1 MPSSYFC
8 SPLRTEMRTPS
19 LQFLHPIRKSF
30 RIFRSFWAAGLLL
43 LTSCSA
49 SHTFTNKGD
58 KLATAG
64 MHEEAVQQYFL
75 ALGRDRTY
83 IKARIGLQQSGQ
95 QTMQLSTDRFYRQ
108 HQDGNFRESI
118 RTFRSM
124 ETLSSDASAL
134 GIRLEVPGMLRVDY
148 EQDLDRYLA
157 QQYKEAT
164 RLNENRQFRE
174 AEQIFAE
181 IKSWK
186 ADYRDVA
193 ELSRLARIIPEY
205 QDGRTAFDAG
215 HYRKAF
221 AHFEKVKALDPSYK
235 ETAELSRVARARAQV
250 RITLMPF
257 ENAMAFSIPMEIPR
271 YTQAALAVLGNE
283 FIDWTEPANS
293 NPSDTA
299 FVGTRLQLKGRI
311 DELVY
316 VTPQMQSQ
324 ERRGYESYVVKEFN
338 KERNRMEN
346 VTRYRKVVY
355 TEIQGKSELRVRV
368 SYQMIAQANG
378 MVVFADVAEETA
390 EDEVRYVTYGGN
402 RQNLFAGTWRSLNE
416 VHPGDRVLDAP
427 FQKRDMD
434 RLLNAPRQFRPSGAL
449 AQEVQDA
456 VAAQISTRIAAYEQ
470 ARLNP

>member
-1 MPSSYFC
+1 MRIQSHLFSRPVNSSF
-8 SPLRTEMRTPS
+8 
-19 LQFLHPIRKSF
+19 K
-30 RIFRSFWAAGLLL
+30 IFRSVWAFALLL

-49 SHTFTNKGD
+49 SQNFTSKGD
-58 KLATAG
+58 KLSAAG

-83 IKARIGLQQSGQ
+83 IKARIGLQHSGQ
-95 QTMQLSTDRFYRQ
+95 QSIQLSADRFFRQ
-108 HQDGNFRESI
+108 HQDGNFKESI
-118 RTFRSM
+118 RTYRSM
-124 ETLSSDASAL
+124 ETLATDASAL
-134 GIRLEVPGMLRVDY
+134 GIRLEVPGMLRADY
-148 EQDLDRYLA
+148 EQDLERYLA

-164 RLNENRQFRE
+164 RLNESRQFRE
-174 AEQIFAE
+174 AEQVFAE

-186 ADYRDVA
+186 ADYKDVA
-193 ELSRLARIIPEY
+193 ALSRLARIIPEY

-215 HYRKAF
+215 HYRKAYG
-221 AHFEKVKALDPSYK
+221 HFEKVKALDPAYK

-250 RITLMPF
+250 RITMMPF

-271 YTQAALAVLGNE
+271 YTQAALGVLGNE
-283 FIDWTEPANS
+283 FIEWTEPATS
-293 NPSDTA
+293 NLSDTA
-299 FVGTRLQLKGRI
+299 FVGTRLQLKGRV

-324 ERRGYESYVVKEFN
+324 ERRGYESYVDKEFN
-338 KERNRMEN
+338 KDRNRMEN

-355 TEIQGKSELRVRV
+355 TEIQGKSELRLRI
-368 SYQMIAQANG
+368 SYQLVSQASG
-378 MVVFADVAEETA
+378 MVVFSDVAEETA

-416 VHPGDRVLDAP
+416 THPGDRVLNAP

-434 RLLNAPRQFRPSGAL
+434 RLLNAPRQFRPSGEL
-449 AQEVQDA
+449 AQEVQNA

>member
-1 MPSSYFC
+1 MRIQSHLFSRPVNSSF
-8 SPLRTEMRTPS
+8 
-19 LQFLHPIRKSF
+19 K
-30 RIFRSFWAAGLLL
+30 IFRSVWAFALLL

-49 SHTFTNKGD
+49 SQNFTSKGD
-58 KLATAG
+58 KLSAAG

-83 IKARIGLQQSGQ
+83 IKARIGLQHSGQ
-95 QTMQLSTDRFYRQ
+95 QSIQLSADRFFRQ
-108 HQDGNFRESI
+108 HQDGNFKESI
-118 RTFRSM
+118 RTYRSM
-124 ETLSSDASAL
+124 ETLATDASAL
-134 GIRLEVPGMLRVDY
+134 GIRLEVPGMLRADY
-148 EQDLDRYLA
+148 EQDLERYLA

-164 RLNENRQFRE
+164 RLNESRQFRE
-174 AEQIFAE
+174 AEQVFAE

-186 ADYRDVA
+186 ADYKDVA
-193 ELSRLARIIPEY
+193 ALSRLARIIPEY

-215 HYRKAF
+215 HYRKAYG
-221 AHFEKVKALDPSYK
+221 HFEKVKALDPAYK

-250 RITLMPF
+250 RITMMPF

-271 YTQAALAVLGNE
+271 YTQAALGVLGNE
-283 FIDWTEPANS
+283 FIEWTEPATS
-293 NPSDTA
+293 NLSDTA
-299 FVGTRLQLKGRI
+299 FVGTRLQLRGRV

-324 ERRGYESYVVKEFN
+324 ERRGYESYVDKEFN
-338 KERNRMEN
+338 KDRNRMEN

-355 TEIQGKSELRVRV
+355 TEIQGKSELRLRI
-368 SYQMIAQANG
+368 SYQLVSQASG
-378 MVVFADVAEETA
+378 MVVFSDVAEETA

-416 VHPGDRVLDAP
+416 THPGDRVLNAP

-434 RLLNAPRQFRPSGAL
+434 RLLNAPRQFRPSGEL
-449 AQEVQDA
+449 AQEVQNA

>member
-1 MPSSYFC
+1 
-8 SPLRTEMRTPS
+8 
-19 LQFLHPIRKSF
+19 
-30 RIFRSFWAAGLLL
+30 
-43 LTSCSA
+43 
-49 SHTFTNKGD
+49 
-58 KLATAG
+58 

-83 IKARIGLQQSGQ
+83 IKARVGLQQSGQ
-95 QTMQLSTDRFYRQ
+95 QSMQLSTDRFYRQ
-108 HQDGNFRESI
+108 HQDGNYRESI
-118 RTFRSM
+118 RTYRTM
-124 ETLSSDASAL
+124 ETLASDASAL
-134 GIRLEVPGMLRVDY
+134 GIRLEVPGMLRGDY

-186 ADYRDVA
+186 ADYKDVA

-221 AHFEKVKALDPSYK
+221 AHFEKVIALDPAYK
-235 ETAELSRVARARAQV
+235 ETAELSRVARARSQV
-250 RITLMPF
+250 RINLMQF
-257 ENAMAFSIPMEIPR
+257 DNSQAFSIPMEIPR
-271 YTQAALAVLGNE
+271 YVQASLGALGNE
-283 FIDWTEPANS
+283 FIEWTEPTRS
-293 NPSDTA
+293 NPTDTA
-299 FVGTRLQLKGRI
+299 FVGTRLQLKGRV

-346 VTRYRKVVY
+346 VTRYKKVVY
-355 TEIQGKSELRVRV
+355 TEIQGKSELRLRI
-368 SYQMIAQANG
+368 SYQLVSQANDAII
-378 MVVFADVAEETA
+378 FSEVAEKTV

-402 RQNLFAGTWRSLNE
+402 RQNLFAGSWRSLNE
-416 VHPGDRVLDAP
+416 VHPGDRVLDSP
-427 FQKRDMD
+427 FQKRDME
-434 RLLNAPRQFRPSGAL
+434 RLLNAPRQFRPSGEL
-449 AQEVQDA
+449 SQEVQNS
-456 VAAQISTRIAAYEQ
+456 VAAEISARIAKYEQ

>member
-1 MPSSYFC
+1 MIISARQLT
-8 SPLRTEMRTPS
+8 SPV
-19 LQFLHPIRKSF
+19 QKKSKKHF
-30 RIFRSFWAAGLLL
+30 VFWIVGFMLLA
-43 LTSCSA
+43 SCSA
-49 SHTFTNKGD
+49 SRTYTKKGD
-58 KLATAG
+58 KLAAAG
-64 MHEEAVQQYFL
+64 MHEEAVQQYFM

-83 IKARIGLQQSGQ
+83 IKARVGLQQSGQ
-95 QTMQLSTDRFYRQ
+95 QTMQLLTDRFYRQ
-108 HQDGNFRESI
+108 HQDGNYRESI
-118 RTFRSM
+118 RTYRSM
-124 ETLSSDASAL
+124 ETLASDASAL
-134 GIRLEVPGMLRVDY
+134 GIRLEVQGMLRGDY

-157 QQYKEAT
+157 QQYKEAS

-186 ADYRDVA
+186 ADYKDVA

-221 AHFEKVKALDPSYK
+221 GHFEKVKALDPSYK
-235 ETAELSRVARARAQV
+235 ETAELIRVARERAQV

-257 ENAMAFSIPMEIPR
+257 QNAQAFSIPMEIPR
-271 YTQAALAVLGNE
+271 YLQSALGGLGND
-283 FIDWTEPANS
+283 FIEWNEPGTA

-299 FVGTRLQLKGRI
+299 FAGTRLQLKGRV

-316 VTPQMQSQ
+316 VTPQIQTF

-355 TEIQGKSELRVRV
+355 TEIQGKSELRLRI
-368 SYQMIAQANG
+368 SYQLVSPANES
-378 MVVFADVAEETA
+378 VILSDVAEKKV

-402 RQNLFAGTWRSLNE
+402 RQNLYAGSWRNLNE
-416 VHPGDRVLDAP
+416 THPGDRVLDSP
-427 FQKRDMD
+427 FQKRDME
-434 RLLNAPRQFRPSGAL
+434 RLLNAPRQFRPSGDL
-449 AQEVQDA
+449 AQDVQNA
-456 VAAQISTRIAAYEQ
+456 VASDISARIAAYEQ

>member
-1 MPSSYFC
+1 MRIQSHLFSRPVISSF
-8 SPLRTEMRTPS
+8 
-19 LQFLHPIRKSF
+19 K
-30 RIFRSFWAAGLLL
+30 IFRSVWAFALLV

-49 SHTFTNKGD
+49 SQNFTSKGD
-58 KLATAG
+58 KLSAAG

-83 IKARIGLQQSGQ
+83 IKARIGLQHSGQ
-95 QTMQLSTDRFYRQ
+95 QSIQLSADRFFRQ
-108 HQDGNFRESI
+108 HQDGNFKESI
-118 RTFRSM
+118 RTYRSM
-124 ETLSSDASAL
+124 ETLATDASAL
-134 GIRLEVPGMLRVDY
+134 GIRLEVPGMLRADY
-148 EQDLDRYLA
+148 EQDLERYLA

-164 RLNENRQFRE
+164 RLNESRQFRE
-174 AEQIFAE
+174 AEQVFAE

-186 ADYRDVA
+186 ADYKDVA
-193 ELSRLARIIPEY
+193 ALSRLARIIPEY

-215 HYRKAF
+215 HYRKAYG
-221 AHFEKVKALDPSYK
+221 HFEKVKALDPAYK
-235 ETAELSRVARARAQV
+235 ETAELSHVARARAQV
-250 RITLMPF
+250 RITMMPF

-271 YTQAALAVLGNE
+271 YTQAALGVLGNE
-283 FIDWTEPANS
+283 FIEWTEPATS
-293 NPSDTA
+293 NLSDTA
-299 FVGTRLQLKGRI
+299 FVGTRLQLKGRV

-355 TEIQGKSELRVRV
+355 TEIQGKSELRLRI
-368 SYQMIAQANG
+368 SYQLVSQASG
-378 MVVFADVAEETA
+378 MVVFSDVAEETA

-416 VHPGDRVLDAP
+416 THPGDRVLNAP

-434 RLLNAPRQFRPSGAL
+434 RLLNAPRQFRPSGEL
-449 AQEVQDA
+449 AQEVQNA

>member
-1 MPSSYFC
+1 MRIQSHLFSRPVNSSF
-8 SPLRTEMRTPS
+8 
-19 LQFLHPIRKSF
+19 K
-30 RIFRSFWAAGLLL
+30 IFRNVWAFALLL

-49 SHTFTNKGD
+49 SHNFTSKGD
-58 KLATAG
+58 KLSAAG

-83 IKARIGLQQSGQ
+83 IKARIGLQHSGQ
-95 QTMQLSTDRFYRQ
+95 QSIQLSADRFFRQ
-108 HQDGNFRESI
+108 HQDGNFKESI
-118 RTFRSM
+118 RTYRSM
-124 ETLSSDASAL
+124 ETLATDASAL
-134 GIRLEVPGMLRVDY
+134 GIRLEVPGMLRADY
-148 EQDLDRYLA
+148 EQDLERYLA

-164 RLNENRQFRE
+164 RLNESRQFRE
-174 AEQIFAE
+174 AEQVFAE

-186 ADYRDVA
+186 ADYKDVA
-193 ELSRLARIIPEY
+193 ALSRLARIIPEY

-215 HYRKAF
+215 HYRKAYG
-221 AHFEKVKALDPSYK
+221 HFEKVKALDPAYK

-250 RITLMPF
+250 RITMMPF

-271 YTQAALAVLGNE
+271 YTQAALGVLGNE
-283 FIDWTEPANS
+283 FIEWTEPATS
-293 NPSDTA
+293 NLSDTA
-299 FVGTRLQLKGRI
+299 FVGTRLQLKGRV

-355 TEIQGKSELRVRV
+355 TEIQGKSELRLRI
-368 SYQMIAQANG
+368 SYQLVSQASG
-378 MVVFADVAEETA
+378 MVVFSEVAEETA

-416 VHPGDRVLDAP
+416 THPGDRVLDAP

-434 RLLNAPRQFRPSGAL
+434 RLLNAPRQFRPSGEL
-449 AQEVQDA
+449 AQEVQNA

>member
-19 LQFLHPIRKSF
+19 LQFPHPIRKSF
-30 RIFRSFWAAGLLL
+30 RIFRSIWAAGLLL
-43 LTSCSA
+43 LISCSA
-49 SHTFTNKGD
+49 SHTFTKKGD

-83 IKARIGLQQSGQ
+83 IKARVGLQQSGQ

-118 RTFRSM
+118 RTYRSM
-124 ETLSSDASAL
+124 ETLASDASAL

-157 QQYKEAT
+157 QQYKEAS

-221 AHFEKVKALDPSYK
+221 GHFEKVKALDPSYK

-355 TEIQGKSELRVRV
+355 TEIQGKSEVRVRV
-368 SYQMIAQANG
+368 SYQLIAQVNG

-427 FQKRDMD
+427 FQKRDID
-434 RLLNAPRQFRPSGAL
+434 RLLNAPRQFRPSGEL

>member
-1 MPSSYFC
+1 MRIQSHLFSRPVNSSF
-8 SPLRTEMRTPS
+8 
-19 LQFLHPIRKSF
+19 K
-30 RIFRSFWAAGLLL
+30 IFRSVWAFALLL

-49 SHTFTNKGD
+49 SQNFTSKGD
-58 KLATAG
+58 KLSAAG

-83 IKARIGLQQSGQ
+83 IKARIGLQHSGQ
-95 QTMQLSTDRFYRQ
+95 QSIQLSADRFFRQ
-108 HQDGNFRESI
+108 HQDGNFKESI
-118 RTFRSM
+118 RTYRSM
-124 ETLSSDASAL
+124 ETLATDASAL
-134 GIRLEVPGMLRVDY
+134 GIRLEVPGMLRADY
-148 EQDLDRYLA
+148 EQDLERYLA

-164 RLNENRQFRE
+164 RLNESRQFRE
-174 AEQIFAE
+174 AEQVFAE

-186 ADYRDVA
+186 ADYKDVA
-193 ELSRLARIIPEY
+193 ALSRLARIIPEY

-215 HYRKAF
+215 HYRKAYG
-221 AHFEKVKALDPSYK
+221 HFEKVKALDPAYK

-250 RITLMPF
+250 RITMMPF

-271 YTQAALAVLGNE
+271 YTQAALGVLGNE
-283 FIDWTEPANS
+283 FIEWTEPATS
-293 NPSDTA
+293 NLSDTA
-299 FVGTRLQLKGRI
+299 FVGTRLQLKGRV

-355 TEIQGKSELRVRV
+355 TEIQGKSELRLRI
-368 SYQMIAQANG
+368 SYQLVSQASG
-378 MVVFADVAEETA
+378 MVVFSDVAEETA

-416 VHPGDRVLDAP
+416 THPGDRVLNAP

-434 RLLNAPRQFRPSGAL
+434 RLLNAPRQFRPSGEL
-449 AQEVQDA
+449 AQEVQNA

>member
-1 MPSSYFC
+1 MPSNYFC

-19 LQFLHPIRKSF
+19 LQFPHSIRKSF

-43 LTSCSA
+43 LASCSA

-83 IKARIGLQQSGQ
+83 IKARVGLQQSGQ

-157 QQYKEAT
+157 QQYKEAS

-205 QDGRTAFDAG
+205 QDGRTALDAG

-271 YTQAALAVLGNE
+271 YTQSALAVLGNE

-368 SYQMIAQANG
+368 SYQLIAQANG

-427 FQKRDMD
+427 FQKRDID
-434 RLLNAPRQFRPSGAL
+434 RLLNAPRQFRPSGEL
-449 AQEVQDA
+449 AREVQDA